1 MNRFVEN
8 AAAFTEALGVRQ
20 APLVVW
26 LSMVPWD
33 PEDRDSFIRSMT
45 GRRNDNGATRQKP

>member
-26 LSMVPWD
+26 LSLVPWD
-33 PEDRDSFIRSMT
+33 PEDRDSFIRSMNRDRGD
-45 GRRNDNGATRQKP
+45 GRGR

>member
-8 AAAFTEALGVRQ
+8 ASAFTDALGVRQ

-26 LSMVPWD
+26 LSMVPWEG
-33 PEDRDSFIRSMT
+33 EDRDSFIRSLT
-45 GRRNDNGATRQKP
+45 GRRLDNGATRQTD